1 MIKILIDSASD
12 IDELEAKEKG
22 IYLMPIEVSFKDETY
37 LDGIN
42 LSHDEFF
49 CKLIESDELPKTSQ
63 INPFRFKEK
72 FEELTKDGSK
82 VICITL
88 SSKLSN
94 TYQNAVTAA
103 KEFSNQVFVIDSLNA
118 CIGERILCDYA
129 IRLVQENLEIEEIAK
144 RLNEKKHNIEL
155 LAVVGTLKYL
165 KKGGRI
171 SSVVAFTGE
180 MLSIKPVISII
191 NGQVK
196 MVGKARGSKKGNNLL
211 VEKIEACGGINFD
224 FPYATAY
231 SGLSPELLKK
241 YLLDSKHLWEA
252 NASDVPIYQIGST
265 IGTHIGPGGI
275 AVAYEFLVCRLW
287 VFVTFFL
294 IQKVLPGG
302 EQLFLFP
309 LKAPYMLPGSATQV
323 FNSQVYDP

>member
-12 IDELEAKEKG
+12 IDAKEAMEKG
-22 IYLMPIEVSFKDETY
+22 IYMIPIEVNFNGKTFY
-37 LDGIN
+37 DGIN
-42 LSHDEFF
+42 LSHNEFF

-63 INPFRFKEK
+63 INPYRFTEEFEK
-72 FEELTKDGSK
+72 LTADGAK

-94 TYQNAVTAA
+94 TYQNAVLAA
-103 KEFSNQVFVIDSLNA
+103 KNFSNQVYVIDSLNA

-129 IRLVQENLEIEEIAK
+129 IQLIHQDLEIEEIVNE
-144 RLNEKKHNIEL
+144 LNKKKLQIEL

-180 MLSIKPVISII
+180 MLSIKPVISIVH
-191 NGQVK
+191 GQVK
-196 MVGKARGSKKGNNLL
+196 VVGKARGSKKGNNLL
-211 VEKIEACGGINFD
+211 IEKIKDCGGIDFS

-231 SGLSPELLKK
+231 SGLSDEILKK
-241 YLLDSKHLWEA
+241 YLMDSKSIWEEA
-252 NASDVPIYQIGST
+252 TNEVPIYQIGST

-275 AVAYEFLVCRLW
+275 AVA
-287 VFVTFFL
+287 FFS
-294 IQKVLPGG
+294 K
-302 EQLFLFP
+302 
-309 LKAPYMLPGSATQV
+309 
-323 FNSQVYDP
+323 NSE

>member
-22 IYLMPIEVSFKDETY
+22 IYMLPMEVSFGEDIY
-37 LDGIN
+37 YDGVN
-42 LSHDEFF
+42 LSHSEFF
-49 CKLIESDELPKTSQ
+49 NKLIESDDLPKTSQ

-72 FEELTKDGSK
+72 FEELTKDGSSL
-82 VICITL
+82 ICITI

-94 TYQNAVTAA
+94 TYQNAVAAA
-103 KEFSNQVFVIDSLNA
+103 KEFPNQVFVIDSLNA

-129 IRLVQENLEIEEIAK
+129 LRLIQEDTPIKEIVARLEEQ
-144 RLNEKKHNIEL
+144 KHKIEL

-180 MLSIKPVISII
+180 MLSIKPVISIVH
-191 NGQVK
+191 GQVK

-211 VEKIEACGGINFD
+211 AEKIMNCGGIDFS

-231 SGLSPELLKK
+231 SGLSSDLLKK
-241 YLLDSKHLWEA
+241 YLSDSSYLWQE
-252 NASDVPIYQIGST
+252 STSEVPIYQIGST

-275 AVAYEFLVCRLW
+275 AVA
-287 VFVTFFL
+287 FFS
-294 IQKVLPGG
+294 KG
-302 EQLFLFP
+302 
-309 LKAPYMLPGSATQV
+309 K
-323 FNSQVYDP
+323 